1 MKSILITGSG
11 VFTPAETVSNEEL
24 VASFNQYVDLF
35 NAENAEAIAAGE
47 VTALEYSSCEF
58 IEKASGIKSRH
69 VLYKEGILDPQVM
82 QPVFRRRT
90 EDELPEMVEM
100 ALAAAKEAIAQAG
113 KTPDQIDLIICAAS
127 NLQRP
132 YPALSIELQQQLGAK
147 GYAFDMNVA

>member
-1 MKSILITGSG
+1 MSEIIPVISATGL
-11 VFTPAETVSNEEL
+11 FTPPETITNEEL

-82 QPVFRRRT
+82 QPVFRRRG

-100 ALAAAKEAIAQAG
+100 A
-113 KTPDQIDLIICAAS
+113 
-127 NLQRP
+127 
-132 YPALSIELQQQLGAK
+132 
-147 GYAFDMNVA
+147 